1 MKKVVIEIEDFNK
14 IVNYIA
20 SQLVPFQNAAKA
32 VEINE
37 VIKKARI
44 YEVNEEELKKE
55 IKNADIQSK
64 LRK

>member
-14 IVNYIA
+14 IVNYIS

-32 VEINE
+32 VEITE
-37 VIKKARI
+37 VIKKAKI

-55 IKNADIQSK
+55 IKNANLQPK
-64 LRK
+64 LKR